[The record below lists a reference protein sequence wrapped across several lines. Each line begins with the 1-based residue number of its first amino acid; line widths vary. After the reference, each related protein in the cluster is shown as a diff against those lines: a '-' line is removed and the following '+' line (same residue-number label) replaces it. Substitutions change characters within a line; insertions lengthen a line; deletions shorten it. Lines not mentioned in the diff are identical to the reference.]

1 MLFLII
7 RIKCPL
13 NAQIVNISYDE
24 TIKRE
29 EIRYGN
35 SDSS

>member
-13 NAQIVNISYDE
+13 NAQIVIISYDE
-24 TIKRE
+24 AIKRE

>member
-1 MLFLII
+1 MLFLIK
-7 RIKCPL
+7 RIECPL
-13 NAQIVNISYDE
+13 NAQIAIISYDE
-24 TIKRE
+24 IIKRE